1 MKKFLIPLLLIATPA
16 FAQQAAPNL
25 DSDKANMKIQLG
37 QLLQVNG
44 QYELKI
50 IELQK
55 QIDDA
60 KKPAAPPAPPAPT
73 GAKP

>member
-55 QIDDA
+55 QLDDA
-60 KKPAAPPAPPAPT
+60 KKPAVPPAPP